1 MSRPSAINHLAK
13 HIPFLFPTRP
23 ASEREAHLYLDRA
36 LKAAAEER
44 YDVALVFSRKAL
56 DVEPGNLA
64 AQLLSA
70 QLYDHG
76 LHDVDRAVEGYRR
89 VIVLAGYDGSNRY
102 CAAAKQALDA
112 LVRDAP

>member
-1 MSRPSAINHLAK
+1 MGNKPVVPTNVRLTGDCTERILVFRWIRPILLPSPMSRPSAINHLAK

-70 QLYDHG
+70 QLYEIG
-76 LHDVDRAVEGYRR
+76 RAHV
-89 VIVLAGYDGSNRY
+89 
-102 CAAAKQALDA
+102 
-112 LVRDAP
+112 